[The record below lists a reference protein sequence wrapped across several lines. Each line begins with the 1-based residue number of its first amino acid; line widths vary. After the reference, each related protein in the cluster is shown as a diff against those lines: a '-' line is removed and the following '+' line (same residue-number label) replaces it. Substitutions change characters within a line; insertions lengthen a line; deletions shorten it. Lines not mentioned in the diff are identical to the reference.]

1 MKESIT
7 MKDVFSIPD
16 REQNSSEKGR
26 WTKVGIAFVNRDAS
40 INVILD
46 AVPLNGRIQIRDR
59 VKFNPNQQNPNNQE
73 KQNQSQRRPYEK

>member
-1 MKESIT
+1 
-7 MKDVFSIPD
+7 MKDVFAVPE
-16 REQNSSEKGR
+16 REENSSEKGR

-59 VKFNPNQQNPNNQE
+59 KVFPKPNPPRE
-73 KQNQSQRRPYEK
+73 RE